1 MNETD
6 EGKGPRNT
14 PAVVN
19 CDSLEVAQN
28 VIKSMR
34 SLRLGKKNYSQL
46 DSIFLVST
54 NDLNSVIKKE
64 STTYNSEIRKKQ
76 NIEDLLTASLQIPQ
90 QPQQSSPVRA
100 PVIQSKTRQIQN
112 DDDDHFLSSDEDD
125 DSPKKGPRSH
135 HQKKNIKPVAPVRNT
150 SNQDDQEDL
159 DLLQDDDDGDLF
171 HGFVPPSSNN
181 KSKSNRKNNELSS
194 SISSNSSQILGD
206 NGNSQGSGLAK
217 KGITIKPGQAIRVN
231 PVRKDKKS

>member
-6 EGKGPRNT
+6 EGKGSRNS
-14 PAVVN
+14 PAVIN

-34 SLRLGKKNYSQL
+34 SLRSGKKNYSQL
-46 DSIFLVST
+46 DSVFLVSSK
-54 NDLNSVIKKE
+54 DLNSVIKKE
-64 STTYNSEIRKKQ
+64 STTYNTEIRKKQ
-76 NIEDLLTASLQIPQ
+76 NIEDLLTASLQISQ

-100 PVIQSKTRQIQN
+100 AVIQARQIQN
-112 DDDDHFLSSDEDD
+112 VDDDDDHFLSSDEDD
-125 DSPKKGPRSH
+125 NSPKKGPRSH
-135 HQKKNIKPVAPVRNT
+135 QRKKNIKPIAPVRNT
-150 SNQDDQEDL
+150 SNQDDQEEL
-159 DLLQDDDDGDLF
+159 DLLQDDDGDDLF
-171 HGFVPPSSNN
+171 QGFVPPSSN
-181 KSKSNRKNNELSS
+181 KSKANRKNNELNS
-194 SISSNSSQILGD
+194 SINSNSSQILGD